1 MVVVVVVVVL
11 GFWCCAA
18 FLVGFV
24 ADKIVSQKRGIILR
38 GAGDNFCLWSL
49 GCESGPNRSFECP
62 SVLKPP
68 FLYQLLFVF
77 TLWLLSSF
85 YTKCFERTPESLPI
99 LFFISTSMEVKI
111 EAQHVV
117 ITSSL
122 GALKAAELCF
132 EPPLPEA
139 KRRSIQR
146 LGFGTV
152 NKACRVW
159 RFYTTGVM

>member
-1 MVVVVVVVVL
+1 
-11 GFWCCAA
+11 
-18 FLVGFV
+18 
-24 ADKIVSQKRGIILR
+24 
-38 GAGDNFCLWSL
+38 
-49 GCESGPNRSFECP
+49 
-62 SVLKPP
+62 
-68 FLYQLLFVF
+68 
-77 TLWLLSSF
+77 
-85 YTKCFERTPESLPI
+85 
-99 LFFISTSMEVKI
+99 MEVKI

-152 NKACRVW
+152 NKACRV
-159 RFYTTGVM
+159 